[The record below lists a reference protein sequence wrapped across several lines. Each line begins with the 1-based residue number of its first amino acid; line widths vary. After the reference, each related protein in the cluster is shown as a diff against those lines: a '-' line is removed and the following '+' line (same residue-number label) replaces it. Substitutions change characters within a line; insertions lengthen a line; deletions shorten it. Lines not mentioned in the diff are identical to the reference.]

1 MSYEM
6 TRPHVPYMVNNKF
19 NGTKCNN
26 CGNIRFPA
34 RTYCNKCQGTEFS
47 QTLFET
53 KGTIYQWSTT
63 YKKKGQDT
71 QRAFGTVI
79 VPSEDGKDV
88 IGVSCT
94 FDVDDFN
101 KLDIGKEVEM
111 VPNDKYAIFKLVE
124 D

>member
-6 TRPHVPYMVNNKF
+6 TRPHVPFFINNKF
-19 NGTKCNN
+19 NGIKCNN
-26 CGNIRFPA
+26 CGNIRYPA

-47 QTLFET
+47 QILFET
-53 KGTIYQWSTT
+53 KGTIITWSTT
-63 YKKKGQDT
+63 YKKKGEDV
-71 QRAFGTVI
+71 QRAFGSVR
-79 VPSEDGKDV
+79 VPSENGEDA

-101 KLDIGKEVEM
+101 KLDIGKKVEM
-111 VPNDKYAIFKLVE
+111 VPNDKYTIFKLVE